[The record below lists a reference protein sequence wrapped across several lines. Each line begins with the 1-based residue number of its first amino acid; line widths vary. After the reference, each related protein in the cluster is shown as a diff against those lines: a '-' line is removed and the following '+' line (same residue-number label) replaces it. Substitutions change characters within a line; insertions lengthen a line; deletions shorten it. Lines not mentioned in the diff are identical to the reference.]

1 MVYQF
6 IIILSLRID
15 LFGGQSPIFRHFD
28 ERAPFPGLQIR
39 PRQQDFIRAGHPP
52 L

>member
-15 LFGGQSPIFRHFD
+15 LFGGQSPIFRT
-28 ERAPFPGLQIR
+28 GTI
-39 PRQQDFIRAGHPP
+39 PRLAD
-52 L
+52 